1 MGQFCNRDSIPI
13 VTILPYKFKDCKRL
27 NEQKK
32 RRNFY
37 GFLCI
42 IHEQK
47 PGVRPPEPF
56 GSGLWD
62 SVLEKSVVLFQQDR
76 QCSFG
81 FFILRRNIH
90 APVKI
95 EHRFAIPP
103 QGDFRGS
110 AFLISKNGRLLVMFH
125 PVVKSARSYLNCSL
139 FFPPVFVVFAFQH
152 DVYYHKPKEKSTK
165 FPAYSAQRGRQKIV
179 YDTNQKSKPHVALCG
194 AFVGKGK
201 PLGGNK
207 TTPDK
212 GNTAAVRAA
221 APFGALVLGYGFWI
235 TVRSGTPNRCPSPLS
250 LRDISPPRGESPIQI
265 RRRFRTPHRKG
276 HRHRFPFP

>member
-1 MGQFCNRDSIPI
+1 M
-13 VTILPYKFKDCKRL
+13 LPYNFKYSKRL

-37 GFLCI
+37 VFLCT

-47 PGVRPPEPF
+47 SGVRPPEPF

-110 AFLISKNGRLLVMFH
+110 AFLVAVNGRLLIVFH
-125 PVVKSARSYLNCSL
+125 PVVKYACSNPNRSFCPHCFFLLLSL
-139 FFPPVFVVFAFQH
+139 FSVPFGMMYITINQRRSQRNFQH
-152 DVYYHKPKEKSTK
+152 ILHKDECRKLCMIPTK
-165 FPAYSAQRGRQKIV
+165 KASPTLPRVGHLWERENHSEETKLRRTGQHSGCTSRSPFRGF
-179 YDTNQKSKPHVALCG
+179 G
-194 AFVGKGK
+194 
-201 PLGGNK
+201 LGLW
-207 TTPDK
+207 
-212 GNTAAVRAA
+212 V
-221 APFGALVLGYGFWI
+221 WI
-235 TVRSGTPNRCPSPLS
+235 TVRSGT
-250 LRDISPPRGESPIQI
+250 PIQI
-265 RRRFRTPHRKG
+265 RRRFRTPHQKG

>member
-13 VTILPYKFKDCKRL
+13 VTILPYKSKHSKRL
-27 NEQKK
+27 NRQKK

-47 PGVRPPEPF
+47 SGVRPPEPF

-81 FFILRRNIH
+81 FFILRRNIR
-90 APVKI
+90 APVEI
-95 EHRFAIPP
+95 EHRFAISP

-125 PVVKSARSYLNCSL
+125 PVVKSARSYLNRSFCPHCFFLRFSL
-139 FFPPVFVVFAFQH
+139 FLPFGMMYITINQRGSQRNFQH
-152 DVYYHKPKEKSTK
+152 ILHKDESRKLCMIPTQKASPTL
-165 FPAYSAQRGRQKIV
+165 PCVGR
-179 YDTNQKSKPHVALCG
+179 LWER
-194 AFVGKGK
+194 GK
-201 PLGGNK
+201 PLGENK
-207 TTPDK
+207 ITPDRSS
-212 GNTAAVRAA
+212 TVAVRAA

-235 TVRSGTPNRCPSPLS
+235 TVRSGTP
-250 LRDISPPRGESPIQI
+250 IQI

>member
-1 MGQFCNRDSIPI
+1 MLFIKSSSHPQQKRPAKKQVCIVYFNALMRLFFNRDSIPI
-13 VTILPYKFKDCKRL
+13 VTILPYKSKHSKRL
-27 NEQKK
+27 NGQKK

-37 GFLCI
+37 VFLCT

-47 PGVRPPEPF
+47 SGVRPPEPF

-125 PVVKSARSYLNCSL
+125 PVVKSACSYLNCSFCPHCFFLQFSL
-139 FFPPVFVVFAFQH
+139 FLPLGMMYITINQRGSQRNFQH
-152 DVYYHKPKEKSTK
+152 ILHKDESRKLCMIPTK
-165 FPAYSAQRGRQKIV
+165 KASPTLPCVGHLWERENHLEETKPRRTGQHNGCTSRSPFRGF
-179 YDTNQKSKPHVALCG
+179 G
-194 AFVGKGK
+194 
-201 PLGGNK
+201 LG
-207 TTPDK
+207 
-212 GNTAAVRAA
+212 
-221 APFGALVLGYGFWI
+221 LWVLGYRPVWH
-235 TVRSGTPNRCPSPLS
+235 T
-250 LRDISPPRGESPIQI
+250 
-265 RRRFRTPHRKG
+265 
-276 HRHRFPFP
+276 

>member
-103 QGDFRGS
+103 EGDFRGS
-110 AFLISKNGRLLVMFH
+110 AFLISKNGRLLIVFH
-125 PVVKSARSYLNCSL
+125 PVVKSACSYLNCSFCPHCFFLRFSL
-139 FFPPVFVVFAFQH
+139 FSV
-152 DVYYHKPKEKSTK
+152 
-165 FPAYSAQRGRQKIV
+165 
-179 YDTNQKSKPHVALCG
+179 
-194 AFVGKGK
+194 
-201 PLGGNK
+201 
-207 TTPDK
+207 
-212 GNTAAVRAA
+212 
-221 APFGALVLGYGFWI
+221 PFGMMYI
-235 TVRSGTPNRCPSPLS
+235 TIAAERSQRIFRHNLHKDQSRKLCMIPTQKASPML
-250 LRDISPPRGESPIQI
+250 PCV
-265 RRRFRTPHRKG
+265 G
-276 HRHRFPFP
+276 HL